1 MAHRSNLAHCLFLY
15 GKLMVFTLKWWGV
28 GERNS
33 KEEHTYDAQGRYE
46 IQVSVCTNQVWLEH
60 SQADTFLHH
69 LWLLSHHN
77 GRVALLRQRPHGLW
91 GSKYLLSGCLPTRV
105 PTPAAHQWSSR
116 GVVQTSQGGFLESL
130 WGLVRE
136 AGLEAGS
143 RPSPKSRLVF
153 SPDFLPKHLKLHS
166 LLTSDLCT
174 GSVWFPKKLRSFL
187 ITPNSSYFE
196 GGCLRVPNLLF
207 WRQAAPLAFRDFTGS
222 EPLSAREQ
230 KLTFLP
236 LSPSPPRD
244 GKRTAREPT
253 RTSNISAFPLPQDSA
268 VDGFGWPSHTRVHNS
283 VGFSLQPSLGCIKK
297 KKKSETWR
305 EFLINWFEM
314 LVTCKYLSA
323 CLRKNINYDQSTE
336 ASQYGLQGKDIHG
349 HRLQWNLYLQGNDS
363 GQMHSAGNQILSNAV
378 LSWYKPLQNP
388 LEPLCPVWTHS
399 SDFTVSQ
406 GTTGWVFLVLSH

>member
-77 GRVALLRQRPHGLW
+77 GRVALLRQRPDGLW

-153 SPDFLPKHLKLHS
+153 EKLLLKWTGAADSDDTVQMWGTARCWWRWWQAEIRSDVSPPPTHLH
-166 LLTSDLCT
+166 
-174 GSVWFPKKLRSFL
+174 
-187 ITPNSSYFE
+187 
-196 GGCLRVPNLLF
+196 
-207 WRQAAPLAFRDFTGS
+207 PL
-222 EPLSAREQ
+222 
-230 KLTFLP
+230 
-236 LSPSPPRD
+236 PSP
-244 GKRTAREPT
+244 KPT
-253 RTSNISAFPLPQDSA
+253 
-268 VDGFGWPSHTRVHNS
+268 
-283 VGFSLQPSLGCIKK
+283 
-297 KKKSETWR
+297 E
-305 EFLINWFEM
+305 
-314 LVTCKYLSA
+314 
-323 CLRKNINYDQSTE
+323 
-336 ASQYGLQGKDIHG
+336 
-349 HRLQWNLYLQGNDS
+349 
-363 GQMHSAGNQILSNAV
+363 IL
-378 LSWYKPLQNP
+378 
-388 LEPLCPVWTHS
+388 
-399 SDFTVSQ
+399 
-406 GTTGWVFLVLSH
+406 